1 MILPAGIFAG
11 RLADSGLPTVYN
23 SGFLQVLNAFTGI
36 VVSAGRVQTQISF
49 FIEQSILTYCMRPTD
64 KLLRIVSGSKRLFG
78 SSRVSR
84 AVSLSALFCTVCAV
98 GATAVAPLAPDAAD
112 IPVKKITEQLP
123 LPTIDDQIA
132 AIENSEQHFVS
143 EVTVRRG
150 DTLSGLLLRAG
161 VEDEDAD
168 KFIKTDSVAKNLL
181 QLRADRTVRV
191 KTNDEGELEWLQTTI
206 SDGADKPL
214 RNIEITRD
222 AGGHFQATESTAQ
235 LERRIEMASGNI
247 VSSLFAATDAAN
259 ISDNI
264 SSQIISMFETNIDF
278 RRLQRGDQFNV
289 VYESFW
295 QNGQLIR
302 TGRVLAGE
310 FTNSGKTYQSVW
322 FDEGA
327 GQGGYYTF
335 DGQSLKKAFLKSPL
349 KFTRISSGFSM
360 RLHPILGVWKAHQG
374 VDFAA
379 PAGTPIRASGDG
391 VVEMAGKSNGYGNLV
406 VIKHWGAYSTAY
418 GHMSAFAAGIHKGSH
433 VSQGEVIGYVG
444 STGWATGPHLHY
456 EFRINNQPKDP
467 MSIAVPDAPSLAAS
481 DMPRFRQAAGDMI
494 HRFNLMRPERAVA
507 LAANAKVA
515 AR

>member
-1 MILPAGIFAG
+1 
-11 RLADSGLPTVYN
+11 
-23 SGFLQVLNAFTGI
+23 
-36 VVSAGRVQTQISF
+36 
-49 FIEQSILTYCMRPTD
+49 MRPTD
-64 KLLRIVSGSKRLFG
+64 KLLKFVSGSKGLFG

-98 GATAVAPLAPDAAD
+98 GAAAVAPLAPDAAD
-112 IPVKKITEQLP
+112 IPVKKVTEQLS
-123 LPTIDDQIA
+123 LPSIDQQIEA
-132 AIENSEQHFVS
+132 LDNTEQHFIS

-168 KFIKTDSVAKNLL
+168 KFIKTDSVAKTLL

-191 KTNDEGELEWLQTTI
+191 KTNDEGELEWLQTTV
-206 SDGADKPL
+206 SDGPDKPS
-214 RNIEITRD
+214 RNIEIKRTGD
-222 AGGHFQATESTAQ
+222 GQFAASESTAQ

-247 VSSLFAATDAAN
+247 ISSLFAATDAAD

-310 FTNSGKTYQSVW
+310 FVNAGKTYQSVW

-335 DGQSLKKAFLKSPL
+335 DGKSLKKAFLKSPL

-360 RLHPILGVWKAHQG
+360 RMHPILGVWKAHQG

-379 PAGTPIRASGDG
+379 PTGTPIRASGDG

-406 VIKHWGAYSTAY
+406 VIKHWNNYSTAY
-418 GHMSAFAAGIHKGSH
+418 GHMSAFAAGLRKGSK
-433 VSQGEVIGYVG
+433 VSQGDVIGYVG

-456 EFRINNQPKDP
+456 EFRVNNQPKDP
-467 MSIAVPDAPSLAAS
+467 MSIALPEAPALAANEL
-481 DMPRFRQAAGDMI
+481 PRFKAVAGDMI
-494 HRFNLMRPERAVA
+494 HRFNLMRPERMAAAGGAVGK
-507 LAANAKVA
+507 LAA
-515 AR
+515 R